1 MPDAYTTKA
10 ASEATGISR
19 PALRLYTG
27 VYSRYLSLDATPE
40 PGKARAFTEADLRT
54 LAFVYRHTSAQESH
68 EAVKRRLDAGELASF
83 DWQPPDEAQTATEA
97 QEPTSTA
104 LVPLERLQASITL
117 LQEAQRREQEAQ
129 AKAQALEEENR
140 RLERALGTAHGALE
154 AMRAARYVPPAW
166 LRWLIGGRAED
177 NK

>member
-1 MPDAYTTKA
+1 MQERYTTKQA
-10 ASEATGISR
+10 AEATGIAR
-19 PALRLYTG
+19 PTLRLYTG

-140 RLERALGTAHGALE
+140 RLERELGKAQGALE
-154 AMRAARYVPPAW
+154 ALEARRYVPPAW
-166 LRWLIGGRAED
+166 LRRLLGGRAGD
-177 NK
+177 K